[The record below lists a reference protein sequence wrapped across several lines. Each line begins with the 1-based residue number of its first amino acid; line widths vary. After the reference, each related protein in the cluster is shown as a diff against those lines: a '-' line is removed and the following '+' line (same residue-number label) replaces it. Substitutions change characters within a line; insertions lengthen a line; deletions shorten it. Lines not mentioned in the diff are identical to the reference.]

1 MKSSSAANGVGG
13 IYKNALGEFGAASES
28 QPEIRLENTKQI
40 TTFAS
45 QVQKDSLKSTERS
58 KNIIQ
63 ETLTVGREANENLA
77 AQTNQL
83 MAIEEGVDR
92 VDGNVRKAG
101 KQIKTFMKRVATDRI
116 IIGLFVLVIL
126 AVIASFVIPT
136 VIKKKD

>member
-1 MKSSSAANGVGG
+1 M
-13 IYKNALGEFGAASES
+13 GEFGAASES

>member
-1 MKSSSAANGVGG
+1 M
-13 IYKNALGEFGAASES
+13 GEFGAASES
-28 QPEIRLENTKQI
+28 QPEIKLENTKQI